1 MIRMTKIKITD
12 YRGIHAIEADVS
24 GAGAIAEGRNGS
36 GKTTVLNAIGAA
48 LAAND
53 IGPDAVR
60 LGAESGEILI
70 DLDRA
75 GQALRVRRKFGPS
88 GSSLTVTNA
97 DGDKKA
103 KPSTLLGELLG
114 SAPVDVIAMV
124 LEKDPKKR
132 RELILQALPV
142 RATVEQL
149 RRWVPNLPE
158 SFDVSGHGLEVVERL
173 RKGAYEKR
181 TEANKVAKAA
191 ADEARRLSEVAAA
204 QRANTPETGAS
215 VVETGERLE
224 KAQSA
229 LLAISARRDAAKRA
243 LAAQAYMRQQVADLR
258 ASAEES
264 RKVASQVP
272 SQTDLNDAWQLYTQ
286 AGNEVR
292 RLEAALEQAKADL
305 ATKDREYLE
314 IKRRLEVCEHAR
326 HKATVDEELANKI
339 EAGCEAALDTVTDEE
354 ACAAQAESDAA
365 QVAYAQAKR
374 EVAASLAEQQHEDA
388 EANAKKAA
396 NEAARLDAVV
406 KALTTEA
413 PAALLAESGGVK
425 GLELDGDDVRI
436 GGVSLD
442 KLCGAEQVRFA
453 ARIAKA
459 LHPDVGFLVCDGLER
474 LDPEQLDAFVEEAT
488 AGGRQ
493 LFGSRVER
501 GDLQI
506 VALNSAP
513 STDVAAEEE

>member
-60 LGAESGEILI
+60 IGAESGEILI

-75 GQALRVRRKFGPS
+75 GQALRVRRKFGAS

-149 RRWVPNLPE
+149 RRWVPGLPDT
-158 SFDVSGHGLEVVERL
+158 FDVSGHGLEVVERL

-191 ADEARRLSEVAAA
+191 ADEARRLSEEAAA
-204 QRANTPETGAS
+204 LRANTPETGAS
-215 VVETGERLE
+215 VVETGERLQ
-224 KAQSA
+224 KAQTA
-229 LLAISARRDAAKRA
+229 LIAVDARRQAAQRA
-243 LAAQAYMRQQVADLR
+243 LAAQANMRRQVEELR
-258 ASAEES
+258 ASASEQRKRAENGASEALVALAEGDYREACHRVES
-264 RKVASQVP
+264 VRAE
-272 SQTDLNDAWQLYTQ
+272 LARAEAHRDACNTIWSS
-286 AGNEVR
+286 
-292 RLEAALEQAKADL
+292 KADDL
-305 ATKDREYLE
+305 KTSRVAAARAAT
-314 IKRRLEVCEHAR
+314 
-326 HKATVDEELANKI
+326 DEELANKI

-354 ACAAQAESDAA
+354 ACAAQVESDAA
-365 QVAYAQAKR
+365 AAAHSQAKR
-374 EVAASLAEQQHEDA
+374 EVAASQAEDRRDEA
-388 EANAKKAA
+388 EAAAAKAA
-396 NEAARLDAVV
+396 AEAARLDAVV